1 MIAAKAE
8 NILTV
13 CTGSFLLKVFLS
25 FCIKYIFSQ
34 PQAAGVLQDGTKVAT
49 YWRAVEALRKQ
60 NVDVVEERVVQVRH
74 VNNQKI
80 LNIFARL
87 AFPGRTL

>member
-1 MIAAKAE
+1 M
-8 NILTV
+8 
-13 CTGSFLLKVFLS
+13 
-25 FCIKYIFSQ
+25 
-34 PQAAGVLQDGTKVAT
+34 LQDGTKVAT

-87 AFPGRTL
+87 AFPVRTL